1 MDQRF
6 VELKNWLEGE
16 LPSFDGFKCDEWQL
30 LPVSGDAS
38 FRRYF
43 RALSG
48 GCSWIAVDAPPE
60 KENSR
65 PFVAVAKTLEQ
76 QGVHVP
82 HVYLAD
88 YELGFMLLSD
98 LGDNLYLPQLNA
110 DSVDL
115 LYAAALD
122 ELLKIQACDAVSGMA
137 LPSYDEALLS
147 REMELFRDWFLSQLL
162 GLSLSEVENKLL
174 DRFFSSLVKSAL
186 EQNQVFVHRDYHSRN
201 LMYQH
206 EGSPGVIDF
215 QDAVRGP
222 VTYDLVSLLRDCYIA
237 WPDEQVYGWVEGYRK
252 QLLNHGLNVPDE
264 DVFQSW
270 FDLMGTQRHLKA
282 IGIFARLNI
291 RDGKPSY
298 LQDIPRT
305 FSYMQKVA
313 SKTPELSDVA
323 KWLDS
328 EVVPHMYRSGVWSDT
343 ELDQWVRR

>member
-6 VELKNWLEGE
+6 VELKNWLEGQ
-16 LPSFDGFKCDEWQL
+16 LPSFDGFEKGDWQL

-48 GCSWIAVDAPPE
+48 DCSWIAVDAPPE

-65 PFVAVAKTLEQ
+65 PFVAVAKVLEQ

-98 LGDNLYLPQLNA
+98 LGDDLYLPQLNA
-110 DSVDL
+110 GTVDL
-115 LYAAALD
+115 LYGAALN
-122 ELLKIQACDAVSGMA
+122 ELLKIQSSDME
-137 LPSYDEALLS
+137 LPEYDEALLS
-147 REMELFRDWFLSQLL
+147 REMELFRDWFLMQLL
-162 GLSLSEVENKLL
+162 AMPLSETENQQL
-174 DRFFSSLVKSAL
+174 DDFFSFLTRSAL
-186 EQNQVFVHRDYHSRN
+186 AQAQVFVHRDYHSRN
-201 LMYQH
+201 LMFQR
-206 EGSPGVIDF
+206 EGIPGVIDF

-237 WPDEQVYGWVEGYRK
+237 WPDGQVYGWVEGYRQ
-252 QLLNHGLNVPDE
+252 QLLDYGLKVPDK
-264 DVFQSW
+264 DSFQID

-291 RDGKPSY
+291 RDGKSGY

-313 SKTPELSDVA
+313 SKIPELSAVA
-323 KWLDS
+323 AWLDS
-328 EVVPHMYRSGVWSDT
+328 EVVPHMYRSGIWSDT
-343 ELDQWVRR
+343 ELDQWVRH